1 MAGRKYPFSSFLPR
15 FWLQEIVEE
24 LDNTT
29 STAAAGAS
37 SGDLVRP
44 RVEKSF
50 AHPTPR
56 TGLLSVQA
64 RQSLDQQDAAN
75 DLLDNVASGFDRP
88 VLSRF
93 RAQSPLDRLGLRT
106 QLDDD
111 RREPAQQRLDQAPAQ
126 AAGDGA
132 GRPALPID
140 GAAWLQTVRARTR
153 ADVYGAS
160 ESITCS
166 KLDQL
171 VFDSQRP
178 FSHVRSCLRPFAHRL
193 TPCADGQDGSL
204 ARKFSRPRGGGQ
216 EARRRSRQFISSPSS
231 LCSHCSVQEPKKMAS
246 EFDDE
251 IAAFQQHQHLSVVR
265 LFGHCT
271 SEASPRPMIA
281 IERLSS

>member
-1 MAGRKYPFSSFLPR
+1 MLTTLCFFLLSSSTCRSALLNARSQMAGRKYPFSSFLPR

-44 RVEKSF
+44 RVDKSF
-50 AHPTPR
+50 AHPTPL
-56 TGLLSVQA
+56 TGLLAAQA
-64 RQSLDQQDAAN
+64 RQSLDQDAAN
-75 DLLDNVASGFDRP
+75 DLLDNVAGGLDRP

-153 ADVYGAS
+153 ADVYGAF
-160 ESITCS
+160 ESITCA

-178 FSHVRSCLRPFAHRL
+178 FSHVRSCFATVCASSHTMCRWAKRVFGTPVFTASRWWSRSPSPFASVHFVAVVAL
-193 TPCADGQDGSL
+193 
-204 ARKFSRPRGGGQ
+204 FS
-216 EARRRSRQFISSPSS
+216 
-231 LCSHCSVQEPKKMAS
+231 
-246 EFDDE
+246 
-251 IAAFQQHQHLSVVR
+251 QQHTGAQKDGLRV
-265 LFGHCT
+265 
-271 SEASPRPMIA
+271 
-281 IERLSS
+281 